1 MDQAKIVQNFGRNL
15 SFKPLHFY
23 SPINRDELIDILEE
37 HKSGKI
43 RVVASKHSW
52 SALIET
58 KDVLIDMSHFDYVKI
73 QKNNLQTSVI
83 VGAGCKVERLLK
95 ELNLKGLTIPSVG
108 LIDQQTIAG
117 AISTGTHGSGKHSL
131 SHYIE
136 SVQLACFDESGNSTQ
151 IVNIREGEDLQAARC
166 SLGCLGVVVE
176 LTLPC
181 IPQYFIQ
188 EKSTFCETIEQVLVL
203 EKKAPL
209 QQFFLMPHSWKF
221 FAQERL
227 VAPNLGRRG
236 FASIYRIYWF
246 LVIDLGMHLVMKA
259 LVSIL
264 KSRRL
269 VRTFFRSIVPSL
281 VFSNWVVTDRSDRA
295 LVMKHELFRHLE
307 LEAFVVRS
315 HVIEAAS
322 FVKDILQYADD
333 DNHQLSD
340 STYEKIKKAQL
351 TESLSSI
358 KGSFTHHYPI
368 CFRRVLSDDTLISM
382 ASGESEDWYA
392 ISFIT
397 YLEPRDEFLALVTFL
412 SNSMFELFDA
422 RIHWGKWFPQ
432 TSKQVNKLYPKID
445 TFRNVCS
452 KYDPNGVFRN
462 TFVEDKLDL

>member
-1 MDQAKIVQNFGRNL
+1 MNQTKIVQNFGRNL
-15 SFKPLHFY
+15 SFKPLYSY
-23 SPINRDELIDILEE
+23 SPINKDELIDILEK
-37 HKSGKI
+37 HNSGKI

-52 SALIET
+52 SSLIET

-73 QKNNLQTSVI
+73 QENNLQISVI
-83 VGAGCKVERLLK
+83 VGAGCKVKKLLE
-95 ELNLKGLTIPSVG
+95 ELNRRGLTIPSVG

-117 AISTGTHGSGKHSL
+117 ATSTGTHGSGKHSL

-136 SVQLACFDESGNSTQ
+136 SLQLACFDGNGKSAQ
-151 IVNIREGEDLQAARC
+151 IVNITEGDALQAARC

-181 IPQYFIQ
+181 IPQYFVQ
-188 EKSTFCETIEQVLVL
+188 ERSTFCETIEEVLVL

-209 QQFFLMPHSWKF
+209 QQFFLMPHSWIF

-227 VAPNLGRRG
+227 VHPEQKRQG
-236 FASIYRIYWF
+236 FALIYRIYWF

-259 LVSIL
+259 LVSFL

-269 VRTFFRSIVPSL
+269 VRIFFRSIVPSL
-281 VFSNWVVTDRSDRA
+281 VFPSWVVVDRSDRA

-307 LEAFVVRS
+307 LEAFVLRS

-322 FVKDILQYADD
+322 FVKDILQYADNA
-333 DNHQLSD
+333 NHQLSK
-340 STYEKIKKAQL
+340 STNQKIEKAHL
-351 TESLSSI
+351 AESLSSI
-358 KGSFTHHYPI
+358 KGCFTHHYPI
-368 CFRRVLSDDTLISM
+368 CFRRVMPDDTLISM

-397 YLEPRDEFLALVTFL
+397 YLEPRDEFFALATFL
-412 SNSMFELFDA
+412 SNSMFELFEA

-432 TSKQVNKLYPKID
+432 SSKQVSQVYPKID
-445 TFRNVCS
+445 TFRDVCS
-452 KYDPNGVFRN
+452 EYDPKGVFRN
-462 TFVEDKLDL
+462 SFVEDKLGL